1 MKDPA
6 YQTKDTY
13 VGKGG
18 PTWLWRWM
26 KSKGM
31 NLSFAA
37 DPEPPPWV
45 IDLYNQR

>member
-13 VGKGG
+13 VNKFG

-26 KSKGM
+26 QSKGM
-31 NLSFAA
+31 NLSFKA
-37 DPEPPPWV
+37 DPDPPRWV
-45 IDLYNQR
+45 LDLYKQR